1 MDRNVRVI
9 LNNKEVYG
17 FQGQK
22 ILDLCAECGVEIPT
36 LCYDPHLSVHGGCS
50 VCLVDVKGAKA
61 LVRACANT
69 ITPGMVIDTNNEK
82 VNGARKLALELL
94 LSDHVGDCRPP
105 CTLTCPANGN
115 VQAYINQT
123 AQGKYREALDT
134 LHHHVTLPASIG
146 RVCPAPCQEK
156 CRRNFVDEEPVS
168 IREIKRFVA
177 DWAIE
182 RNDLGNIPHIEENG
196 KSVAVVG
203 GGPAG
208 VSAAYFLRLHGYR
221 VTIFEREEKLG
232 GMMRYGI
239 PDYRLPQ
246 DVIQKEI
253 DWLLAHGVD
262 VRTNTGLGRD
272 ITLDELRE
280 EYDSV
285 LLAMG
290 CWKSSPMKVT
300 GEDLP
305 GVVGGIDFLYTV
317 NKGRTMK
324 VGKRVAVI
332 GGGNTAMDA
341 CRCAVRSGAEKVYIV
356 YRRTREEMPAEKL
369 EIEEAVQEGVE
380 FLFLAAPVA
389 VEGNGKVERLVC
401 ERMELGAPDASGRRS
416 PVPTGERFTLDVD
429 MVIAAIGQGIDFTGL
444 PKDIQ
449 DGRKMKADDNYA
461 TPLSGVFVCGDQQ
474 TGPKIAIQAI
484 GNGHWAADSIHAYLT
499 TGVAKKPFFYDI
511 VRNDLGPADFADRE
525 KQPREHV
532 HEVEA
537 SVRLSKPFDEY
548 NAGLSE
554 EQVLRDSKRCMECA
568 CADVFECKLR
578 KYATDYEVRPER
590 VAGAHVKKFE
600 DANAHYVRNMDKCI
614 LCGRCVRACDEI
626 AGFHAID
633 FAKRGLESVLTP
645 QFFKAIDDSDCTY
658 CGLCTQVCPVGAL
671 MEKRVERKPHLDI
684 PIIEKTTCAKCS
696 LGCTLDINLD
706 QARDRIVRITTDL
719 GDTLSPTR
727 GHCCVKGRYGFEDI
741 TTDRLSAPRLRG
753 SDASWGDAVDAFSSI
768 LKETPKEKTAFFSS
782 AGLTNEEMAALK
794 RFASGSPVAVTDAD
808 DFRPGIEHIVN
819 APALKGAGAG
829 YDDLYNADCYVLLAS
844 NTDEEQPVLTSWIR
858 RGARKNGARVVYV
871 GRTAGIL
878 DKGDSII
885 LVPKEGMERA
895 AVKAL
900 AVAVIRAAG
909 AAVPEELVPFAP
921 ETMEEKTGIEKARF
935 DSAAAAIVASKR
947 PATLVGRTA
956 ASCNSC
962 SRAIASLL
970 QVLKVHPFL
979 LLFGKANTQ
988 GAIALELGSTRLSD
1002 LLARVREGSVETV
1015 VLAGVCPS
1023 CVGLTE
1029 SDLSRAKNVVVLTSR
1044 AFPEIGRVSITL
1056 PLLAWAEKEGTYTT
1070 VTGRTAALHV
1080 GPVPPAQAKSLRRI
1094 LALAGRAIGL
1104 DIDANALVKA

>member
-525 KQPREHV
+525 K
-532 HEVEA
+532 
-537 SVRLSKPFDEY
+537 
-548 NAGLSE
+548 
-554 EQVLRDSKRCMECA
+554 
-568 CADVFECKLR
+568 
-578 KYATDYEVRPER
+578 
-590 VAGAHVKKFE
+590 
-600 DANAHYVRNMDKCI
+600 
-614 LCGRCVRACDEI
+614 
-626 AGFHAID
+626 
-633 FAKRGLESVLTP
+633 
-645 QFFKAIDDSDCTY
+645 
-658 CGLCTQVCPVGAL
+658 
-671 MEKRVERKPHLDI
+671 
-684 PIIEKTTCAKCS
+684 
-696 LGCTLDINLD
+696 
-706 QARDRIVRITTDL
+706 
-719 GDTLSPTR
+719 
-727 GHCCVKGRYGFEDI
+727 
-741 TTDRLSAPRLRG
+741 
-753 SDASWGDAVDAFSSI
+753 
-768 LKETPKEKTAFFSS
+768 
-782 AGLTNEEMAALK
+782 
-794 RFASGSPVAVTDAD
+794 
-808 DFRPGIEHIVN
+808 
-819 APALKGAGAG
+819 
-829 YDDLYNADCYVLLAS
+829 
-844 NTDEEQPVLTSWIR
+844 
-858 RGARKNGARVVYV
+858 
-871 GRTAGIL
+871 
-878 DKGDSII
+878 
-885 LVPKEGMERA
+885 
-895 AVKAL
+895 
-900 AVAVIRAAG
+900 
-909 AAVPEELVPFAP
+909 
-921 ETMEEKTGIEKARF
+921 
-935 DSAAAAIVASKR
+935 
-947 PATLVGRTA
+947 
-956 ASCNSC
+956 
-962 SRAIASLL
+962 
-970 QVLKVHPFL
+970 
-979 LLFGKANTQ
+979 
-988 GAIALELGSTRLSD
+988 
-1002 LLARVREGSVETV
+1002 
-1015 VLAGVCPS
+1015 
-1023 CVGLTE
+1023 
-1029 SDLSRAKNVVVLTSR
+1029 
-1044 AFPEIGRVSITL
+1044 
-1056 PLLAWAEKEGTYTT
+1056 
-1070 VTGRTAALHV
+1070 
-1080 GPVPPAQAKSLRRI
+1080 
-1094 LALAGRAIGL
+1094 
-1104 DIDANALVKA
+1104 